1 MAWKLTL
8 DGKTHDVT
16 FTRRAHPQAVVIDG
30 RAMPATSYVTANHG
44 FLADIDGRVGPGKA
58 VRDGNRILVH
68 HAGEVWTVEIDDPL
82 LAAGAGAGGVS
93 GDSMTAPMPGTMLNV
108 KVAPGDRVREGEV
121 LVVIE
126 SMKLETTVKAW
137 RDGAVAE
144 IHVAEGAAFDR
155 GDALVSLEPEEA

>member
-1 MAWKLTL
+1 MAWNLTL
-8 DGKTHDVT
+8 DGKTHEVT
-16 FTRRAHPQAVVIDG
+16 FTRRAHPQSVVIDG
-30 RAMPATSYVTANHG
+30 RAMPATSYVTSNHG

-82 LAAGAGAGGVS
+82 LAAAGGAGGVS
-93 GDSMTAPMPGTMLNV
+93 GDSMTAPMPGTMLSV
-108 KVAPGDRVREGEV
+108 KVGAGESVHDGDV

-137 RDGAVAE
+137 RDGTVAE
-144 IHVAEGAAFDR
+144 IHIAEGATFDR
-155 GDALVSLEPEEA
+155 GEALVSLEPEAG